1 MGEQAGGVGAR
12 RRTVLAA
19 ATAVGL
25 LGGGCGPGPSSA
37 ATELNLA
44 GLVDE
49 LTGSLSAN
57 EPYRDPDS
65 AERRTA
71 ARAAR
76 ALVAGGDKT
85 AGGDKSAEAD
95 RLFADLG
102 FQARH
107 GVDSATG
114 RECSSYLAGGS
125 DSRTWGAVL
134 VDRSATPRTVIE
146 VPHPGFDINTEKI
159 GLALHRRLPGSV
171 LLVAGAH
178 RQAAAGAAD
187 VAHNNRSLFHSLAVT
202 FAEAGLD
209 EIQLHGFADRNLPS
223 SDVVVSTGSAPT
235 NRLARRIADSLSELG
250 LRTCRSWVRRCG
262 QLEGRTN
269 EQGRAAAE
277 AGRGF
282 VHLELNW
289 SIRSDSATGDRVV
302 AALAERLA
310 ED

>member
-1 MGEQAGGVGAR
+1 M
-12 RRTVLAA
+12 
-19 ATAVGL
+19 
-25 LGGGCGPGPSSA
+25 
-37 ATELNLA
+37 A

-49 LTGSLSAN
+49 LTGALSAVG
-57 EPYRDPDS
+57 PYRDPDS

-76 ALVAGGDKT
+76 ALVAGGDET
-85 AGGDKSAEAD
+85 EDAD
-95 RLFADLG
+95 RLFAELG

-107 GVDSATG
+107 GIDSATG
-114 RECSSYLAGGS
+114 RECSSYLATGS
-125 DSRTWGAVL
+125 DRRTWGAVL
-134 VDRSATPRTVIE
+134 VDRSATARTVIE

-187 VAHNNRSLFHSLAVT
+187 VAHNNRSLFHSLAVA

-223 SDVVVSTGSAPT
+223 SDVVVSTGAAPT

-269 EQGRAAAE
+269 QQGRAAAE
-277 AGRGF
+277 AGTVF

-289 SIRSDSATGDRVV
+289 SIRSDSTIGDRVV

-310 ED
+310 EG